1 MMIERKVRDV
11 SKITRRATI
20 FLSNEIRNSN
30 RIESKLLSNSLRTK
44 KKIVEERN
52 RTLKALYKSSI
63 EDKKRKK
70 GVGTL
75 GLLGGGLLGR
85 GLLRG
90 FRPRVPSTPARL
102 LRMQKGTSTL
112 SRVGKFGRFGRI
124 GPLAILGTGLD
135 FAGRKAE
142 GQTNLQAGLG
152 AGGGLAG
159 ALAGG
164 KYGAIL
170 GTAIGGPIGTVIGGI
185 GGSIIGGLAG
195 GRLADIFSGADRR
208 RKFEIQRSLLAT
220 QKTLFSSALDDLDRV
235 LDKFDFRFPDQD
247 VIVVKKPDDDDG
259 QRRPRFIPP
268 KKIKDL
274 FGDEI
279 RQKSNARLLGE
290 ELAKYAAIAGV
301 IFLLVPSDP
310 SDLATTAP
318 LSIKLMKLIK
328 STRLFRLFK
337 KPPTELIPGKDI
349 HGISAKGIQIRAE
362 ALLKKLNPNIKFD
375 VPKKQ
380 PSLKELLIKEKQLQ
394 DKLYQIIKNASPEK
408 AREIL
413 QKFIKEGKLD
423 KVPKNKLDRVDTKVP
438 RTIKKQGDVKVN
450 VEKTFPS
457 GSPDMTGTNSNPLGG
472 FNKLSD
478 ASLEPSDNNNIALAP
493 TNNIFLINQGNQ
505 EQQPPIIQGGDT
517 TVVLGGGR
525 NNTFENATKYA
536 EITALMTV

>member
-20 FLSNEIRNSN
+20 FLSNELRNSN

-170 GTAIGGPIGTVIGGI
+170 GTAIGGPVGTVIGGI

-195 GRLADIFSGADRR
+195 GRLADIFSGAERR

-247 VIVVKKPDDDDG
+247 VIVVKKPDDDDR
-259 QRRPRFIPP
+259 RRPFFLPP
-268 KKIKDL
+268 VKPKDL
-274 FGDEI
+274 FGKEI
-279 RQKSNARLLGE
+279 KQKSRARLIGE
-290 ELAKYAAIAGV
+290 EFAKYAAIAGT
-301 IFLLVPSDP
+301 IFLLVPTDFSDIV
-310 SDLATTAP
+310 TTAP
-318 LSIKLMKLIK
+318 LSIKLMKLVK
-328 STRLFRLFK
+328 STRLFRLLQ
-337 KPPTELIPGKDI
+337 KPPKELIPGKDI
-349 HGISAKGIQIRAE
+349 PGISAKGLQIRAE

-375 VPKKQ
+375 K
-380 PSLKELLIKEKQLQ
+380 I
-394 DKLYQIIKNASPEK
+394 
-408 AREIL
+408 
-413 QKFIKEGKLD
+413 
-423 KVPKNKLDRVDTKVP
+423 NK
-438 RTIKKQGDVKVN
+438 IKKVKPKSIEESNKNIRDFIEKNQKNLSEDSPLLKMFRKIRKRGDVKVN
-450 VEKTFPS
+450 PGKKFES
-457 GSPDMTGTNSNPLGG
+457 GSFDMQNPKVNKISGDTNLSFDSESTTG
-472 FNKLSD
+472 SD
-478 ASLEPSDNNNIALAP
+478 NIALAP
-493 TNNIFLINQGNQ
+493 TNNIFLINQSNQ
-505 EQQPPIIQGGDT
+505 EQQPPIIQGGNI
-517 TVVLGGGR
+517 TVVSGGGR

-536 EITALMTV
+536 EISSLMTV

>member
-1 MMIERKVRDV
+1 MIERKVKDV
-11 SKITRRATI
+11 SNITRRATI
-20 FLSNEIRNSN
+20 FLSNEIRNKN

-85 GLLRG
+85 GLLRR

-102 LRMQKGTSTL
+102 LRMQKGTSSL
-112 SRVGKFGRFGRI
+112 SRVGRFGRFGRI

-208 RKFEIQRSLLAT
+208 RKFEIQRSLLST

-235 LDKFDFRFPDQD
+235 LDKFDLRFPDKD
-247 VIVVKKPDDDDG
+247 VIVVKKPDDEG
-259 QRRPRFIPP
+259 QRRPIFKLIPP
-268 KKIKDL
+268 KKPKDV
-274 FGDEI
+274 FGNK
-279 RQKSNARLLGE
+279 KSNARILGE
-290 ELAKYAAIAGV
+290 ELATYAAIAGIV
-301 IFLLVPSDP
+301 FLLIPSDP
-310 SDLATTAP
+310 SDIATTAP
-318 LSIKLMKLIK
+318 LSVKLMKLIK

-337 KPPTELIPGKDI
+337 KPPKELIPGKDI
-349 HGISAKGIQIRAE
+349 PGISAKGLQIRAE

-375 VPKKQ
+375 TVPKKQ
-380 PSLKELLIKEKQLQ
+380 PSLKELLKKERILQ
-394 DKLYQIIKNASPEK
+394 DKLYEIIKNAPPEK
-408 AREIL
+408 FKKIMDEFI
-413 QKFIKEGKLD
+413 QKG
-423 KVPKNKLDRVDTKVP
+423 KVPSTK
-438 RTIKKQGDVKVN
+438 TIQNLGGKAQSGGKT
-450 VEKTFPS
+450 KTFTNRTPDTPS
-457 GSPDMTGTNSNPLGG
+457 GG
-472 FNKLSD
+472 FNFDKTNPGGGAFSGNNLSFD
-478 ASLEPSDNNNIALAP
+478 SDGNTGSDNIALAP

-536 EITALMTV
+536 EISSLMTV